1 MRGIDIRSI
10 LQIENGDNIRI
21 TTIDEEEYELPK
33 KDVQV
38 LGETVE
44 LTSKQGTLYLQTED
58 IEKIWIM

>member
-33 KDVQV
+33 KDMHV